1 LLQNAELR
9 VLGEQNPRLE
19 HRHGDRWV
27 RMERTI
33 PMLTDRYPKAYRGTW
48 RCGTCGLTVLHFWR
62 APTVAQ

>member
-1 LLQNAELR
+1 MIQSTELR

-33 PMLTDRYPKAYRGTW
+33 PMLTDRQPKAYRGTRRW
-48 RCGTCGLTVLHFWR
+48 STCGLTVLHLWR
-62 APTVAQ
+62 APTEAR

>member
-1 LLQNAELR
+1 MLQSAELC

-33 PMLTDRYPKAYRGTW
+33 PMLTDHYPKAYRGTW
-48 RCGTCGLTVLHFWR
+48 RCGTCGLTVLHLWR
-62 APTVAQ
+62 APTEAQ